1 MGTSAPRL
9 PRKLATVATEGSRLV
24 VAVALTL
31 HPTLQT
37 ECLRAEELH
46 QWWLHAYR

>member
-1 MGTSAPRL
+1 MGTHARL
-9 PRKLATVATEGSRLV
+9 LGELANGSDGGDQIGSHGS
-24 VAVALTL
+24 LTL

-37 ECLRAEELH
+37 ECLLAEELH